1 VVLTVIGA
9 DDSAERVYRLFTSG
23 VNRTLLLLGT
33 AYALGIAS
41 LLSYLVFDNG
51 GASGVGRLEF
61 ALLAAA
67 MGVIF
72 YLLLYDRSF

>member
-9 DDSAERVYRLFTSG
+9 DDSDERVYRVFESG
-23 VNRTLLLLGT
+23 VNRTLLLLGA

-41 LLSYLVFDNG
+41 LLSYLVFDSG
-51 GASGVGRLEF
+51 GANGVGRLEF

-72 YLLLYDRSF
+72 YLLLYDGSF